1 MAHNSPFYSL
11 FLEDEAA
18 SLRFGEDF
26 SPVLRPND
34 CVLLE
39 GTLGMG
45 KTTIARA
52 IIRSFLGDDEAEV
65 PSPTFTLAN
74 IYDKGRTPLTHY
86 DLYRLSDP
94 EELEEIGFAES
105 LDAAIVL
112 LEWPERAMQDM
123 PSDAL
128 QIKISEKD
136 GGRLLEFFGPQ
147 RWQNRLRRTLLI
159 RTFLNDNKWQDAR
172 RRFLQGDASPR
183 AYELV
188 THKNGTEAVL
198 MDSPAIEDGPIVKD
212 GKRYSELAHLAED
225 VRPFLAIGEA
235 LRAADL
241 PAPEMYAYD
250 MEQGFLL
257 MQDFGQ
263 ETVIANDAPHPER
276 YQVAV
281 DILAK
286 MHGQEW
292 PSAVSLPDGS
302 EYQLPTFDQSVF
314 DIEISLLADWY
325 APKVAEITFSEKAW
339 AEYLVIWQGL
349 FELVST
355 GEKSWFLRDYHS
367 PNLMWRAD
375 QTGLEQIGLI
385 DYQDALIGPSA
396 YDVASLCQD
405 ARYTVPESM
414 ELMLKSRYIEARAA
428 QQKPF
433 DEDDFERDYA
443 IIAAERGT
451 RLLGL
456 WPRLKYR
463 DGKPHYMNHMPR
475 TKDYLRRA
483 LKHPALVDLK
493 HWYADNLGL

>member
-1 MAHNSPFYSL
+1 MTIN
-11 FLEDEAA
+11 
-18 SLRFGEDF
+18 
-26 SPVLRPND
+26 
-34 CVLLE
+34 
-39 GTLGMG
+39 G
-45 KTTIARA
+45 KTQA
-52 IIRSFLGDDEAEV
+52 
-65 PSPTFTLAN
+65 
-74 IYDKGRTPLTHY
+74 
-86 DLYRLSDP
+86 
-94 EELEEIGFAES
+94 
-105 LDAAIVL
+105 
-112 LEWPERAMQDM
+112 
-123 PSDAL
+123 
-128 QIKISEKD
+128 
-136 GGRLLEFFGPQ
+136 
-147 RWQNRLRRTLLI
+147 
-159 RTFLNDNKWQDAR
+159 
-172 RRFLQGDASPR
+172 
-183 AYELV
+183 
-188 THKNGTEAVL
+188 EAVL

-235 LRAADL
+235 LRAANL

-250 MEQGFLL
+250 LEQGFLL

-276 YQVAV
+276 YQVAL

-286 MHGQEW
+286 MQ
-292 PSAVSLPDGS
+292 V
-302 EYQLPTFDQSVF
+302 
-314 DIEISLLADWY
+314 
-325 APKVAEITFSEKAW
+325 W
-339 AEYLVIWQGL
+339 AEYLALWQDL

-405 ARYTVPESM
+405 ARYTVPEDM
-414 ELMLKSRYIEARAA
+414 ELMLKARYIEARAA

-433 DEDDFERDYA
+433 DIDAFERDYA

-493 HWYADNLGL
+493 RWYADNLGL

>member
-1 MAHNSPFYSL
+1 MAHNSPFYSF

-34 CVLLE
+34 CVLLD

-74 IYDKGRTPLTHY
+74 VYDKGRTSLTHY
-86 DLYRLSDP
+86 DLYRLSEP

-112 LEWPERAMQDM
+112 VEWPERAMQDM

-128 QIKISEKD
+128 RIEITEKD
-136 GGRLLEFFGPQ
+136 GGRLLEFFGPE
-147 RWQNRLRRTLLI
+147 RWEKRLHRTLSI
-159 RTFLNDNKWQDAR
+159 RAFLNDNNWNDAR

-250 MEQGFLL
+250 LKQGFLL

-263 ETVIANDAPHPER
+263 ETVIANGQPHPER
-276 YQVAV
+276 YQVAI

-286 MHGQEW
+286 MHGQDW
-292 PSAVSLPDGS
+292 PASVALPDGS
-302 EYQLPTFDQSVF
+302 EYHLPAFDQSVF

-339 AEYLVIWQGL
+339 DEYLAIWQDL

-367 PNLMWRAD
+367 PNLMWRED
-375 QTGLEQIGLI
+375 QTGLEKIGLI

-405 ARYTVPESM
+405 ARYSVPQDM
-414 ELMLKSRYIEARAA
+414 EQMLKVRYIDARHI
-428 QQKPF
+428 QDKPF
-433 DEDDFERDYA
+433 DVEAFERDYA

-483 LKHPALVDLK
+483 LKHPVLVDLK
-493 HWYADNLGL
+493 RWYADNLGL